1 MVDVSIK
8 REKYIYV
15 YVCTHTYIEF
25 HLKGRILFKRKL
37 GTKTFTSPLI
47 PFKLLTKGTSMEI

>member
-8 REKYIYV
+8 RENIYV
-15 YVCTHTYIEF
+15 YVCTHTYTEF

-37 GTKTFTSPLI
+37 GTKTFTSVLI